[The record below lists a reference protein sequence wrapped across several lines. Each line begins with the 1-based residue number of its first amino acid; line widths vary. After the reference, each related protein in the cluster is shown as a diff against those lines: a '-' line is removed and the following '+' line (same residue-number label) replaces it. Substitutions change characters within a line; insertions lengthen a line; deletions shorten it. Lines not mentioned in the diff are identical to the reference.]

1 MPFFK
6 NEAMLNITIHNLN
19 STMENRRQF
28 TRILF
33 SIDAQLE
40 VEEQSYTVNIHDI
53 SLNGALVTAPEN
65 AEKIKNKL
73 GLLTFQLADSDL
85 EVSMHVAIVHV
96 EKDEIG
102 LQCNAID
109 IDSVTY
115 LRRLVE
121 LNLGDE
127 SQLNKELSQLSSQ
140 S

>member
-1 MPFFK
+1 
-6 NEAMLNITIHNLN
+6 
-19 STMENRRQF
+19 MENRRQF

-40 VEEQSYTVNIHDI
+40 VEEQTYIVNIHDI

-65 AEKIKNKL
+65 AINIKNKL
-73 GLLTFQLADSDL
+73 GLLTFQLSGT
-85 EVSMHVAIVHV
+85 ETQVSMHVAIVHV

-109 IDSVTY
+109 IDSVTH

-127 SQLNKELSQLSSQ
+127 SQLNKELSQLSSTC
-140 S
+140 

>member
-1 MPFFK
+1 MPFSK
-6 NEAMLNITIHNLN
+6 NEAMLNIIIHNLN

-53 SLNGALVTAPEN
+53 SLNGALVTAPNN
-65 AEKIKNKL
+65 AEQIKNKL
-73 GLLTFQLADSDL
+73 GLLTFQLSDSDL

-102 LQCNAID
+102 LQCNAIG